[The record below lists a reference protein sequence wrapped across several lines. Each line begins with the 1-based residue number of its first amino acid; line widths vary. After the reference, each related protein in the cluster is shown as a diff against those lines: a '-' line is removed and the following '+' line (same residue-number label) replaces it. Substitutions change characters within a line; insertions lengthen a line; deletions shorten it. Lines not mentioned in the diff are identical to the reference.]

1 MPAGNQLGS
10 IAIHPTQ
17 PNPAQHNP
25 LPAHASPAQVNS
37 SPSTPPDGLVKVHGI
52 KVQGVH
58 VAVHDPQ
65 VEVVALTQVVANQCL
80 AAAGAGAGRRGRQAK
95 EGKKGVSEY

>member
-1 MPAGNQLGS
+1 MPADNQLGS
-10 IAIHPTQ
+10 IAIHPAQ

-37 SPSTPPDGLVKVHGI
+37 SPSAPPDGLVKVHGI
-52 KVQGVH
+52 KVQGIH

-65 VEVVALTQVVANQCL
+65 VEVVALNPGSRQSVSCCSR
-80 AAAGAGAGRRGRQAK
+80 AGAGRRGRQAK
-95 EGKKGVSEY
+95 EGKKGVSEC